1 MSPPTPTP
9 GRTGAPDVV
18 VVGGGIAGAGI
29 GWALADRGVAV
40 TLVEAEATLAHHTTG
55 RSAAQ
60 YLETYGNETVRRLT
74 LSSRGFF
81 ADPPPGLVDGP
92 LWAPRPMMTVGRAD
106 HLGHLRERAAAD
118 ARLVPTVHVVDAA
131 GARRLC
137 PVLSEEVAGALVEPD
152 ALDLDVAAIHQAFVR
167 AIRAAGGRIL
177 VSHPV
182 RSLDRR
188 AGRWRIEAGD
198 ETLTADV
205 VVDAAGA
212 WCDRLAEMAGVA
224 TVGLRPLRRTAAI
237 VALPG
242 DVDATDWPL
251 VAFEH
256 GDGSMDGYMKPEPGG
271 LLVSPADETPSEPC
285 DARPEEI
292 DVALALDR
300 VMHWTTLELRHVR
313 SAWAGLR
320 SFVADRTPV
329 VGHAPDAEGFFW
341 LAGQGGYGIQTAPAL
356 SRAAAGLLLDGE
368 LPRDLTERGLTA
380 AALAPDRPGLEGD
393 LVVG

>member
-1 MSPPTPTP
+1 M
-9 GRTGAPDVV
+9 
-18 VVGGGIAGAGI
+18 VVGGGIAGAGV
-29 GWALADRGVAV
+29 GWALARRGVPV
-40 TLVEAEATLAHHTTG
+40 TLLEAEATLAHHTTG

-74 LSSRGFF
+74 VASRPFF
-81 ADPPPGLVDGP
+81 ADPPDELVDGP
-92 LWAPRPMMTVGRAD
+92 LWSPRPMMTVGRAD
-106 HLGHLRERAAAD
+106 HVETLRRRAAED
-118 ARLVPTVHVVDAA
+118 AELVPSVHVVDGD

-137 PVLSEEVAGALVEPD
+137 PVLVDEVAVALVEPD

-167 AIRAAGGRIL
+167 AIRRAGGTIL
-177 VSHPV
+177 TSHRV
-182 RSLDRR
+182 TALRRR
-188 AGRWRIEAGD
+188 AGVWHVEAGGTVL
-198 ETLTADV
+198 EADV

-212 WCDRLAEMAGVA
+212 WCDELATRAGA
-224 TVGLRPLRRTAAI
+224 APVGIRPLRRTAAI
-237 VALPG
+237 VALPSG
-242 DVDATDWPL
+242 VDATAWPL

-271 LLVSPADETPSEPC
+271 LLVSPADETPSPPC

-292 DVALALDR
+292 DVALALER
-300 VMHWTTLELRHVR
+300 IMSWTTLQLRHVR

-329 VGHAPDAEGFFW
+329 VGYDPAVPGFFW

-368 LPRDLTERGLTA
+368 LPADLTERGIRA
-380 AALAPDRPGLEGD
+380 ASLAPGRPGLDGD